1 MIPEVHREEQPQG
14 LSLPFWSYLDLA
26 LFISLAFPAMLSA
39 VLLVKL
45 FGSIIPF
52 GKPFQGLLAQ
62 LIWYVLL
69 FAALCVLLKTRYRA
83 PFWKSLGWRF
93 PFRGAALTLFAGP
106 FLAISIGLIGY
117 LIRTPIIKLPF
128 EQMLNNRPTIAL
140 FAIFVVVL
148 GPLCEELAFRGFLM
162 PLLIRSLGA
171 VAGIVLTGAFFGAL
185 HAYEYQWS
193 WRHSLLISLA
203 GAVFGWARYA
213 LGSTAASTFMHATFN
228 LTQLAAMLGQ
238 SGIKW

>member
-1 MIPEVHREEQPQG
+1 MTPRERPIA
-14 LSLPFWSYLDLA
+14 FWSYLDLT
-26 LFISLAFPAMLSA
+26 LFVCLAFPSMLVA
-39 VLLVKL
+39 LLLVKL
-45 FGSIIPF
+45 FAFAIPF

-62 LIWYVLL
+62 LVWYILI
-69 FAALCVLLKTRYRA
+69 FAALYLLLKTRYGA
-83 PFWKSLGWRF
+83 SFWKSLGWRF
-93 PFRGAALTLFAGP
+93 PFPGAALALVAGP

-128 EQMLNNRPTIAL
+128 EQMLNNRPTIVL
-140 FAIFVVVL
+140 FAVFVVVL

-162 PLLIRSLGA
+162 PLLIRSLGVA
-171 VAGIVLTGAFFGAL
+171 AGIVLTGLLFGAL
-185 HAYEYQWS
+185 HAYEYEWS

-203 GAVFGWARYA
+203 GAVFGWARYS

-228 LTQLAAMLGQ
+228 LTQFAALLAQ